1 MRKKGLVPLLTVN
14 KRNIEMK
21 NKETP
26 LVTRSFELE

>member
-1 MRKKGLVPLLTVN
+1 MRKKGLVSLLTVN

-26 LVTRSFELE
+26 LCEPA

>member
-1 MRKKGLVPLLTVN
+1 MRNRGFAPFLTVN

-26 LVTRSFELE
+26 LEQQP

>member
-1 MRKKGLVPLLTVN
+1 MRKKGLVSLLTVN

-26 LVTRSFELE
+26 LEQQP

>member
-1 MRKKGLVPLLTVN
+1 MRNKVFVPLLTVN

-26 LVTRSFELE
+26 FCEPA